1 MKMYLHTS
9 NLILMDHKELLSL
22 KEWQMKY
29 MCNVRGTGTICSNL
43 IQVDFVFN
51 GIHYNLYVDDEYND
65 FNEENQLLCLYLV
78 LRSLKDY
85 KEEDDFLKWCNL
97 YSLNASD
104 SNWLNYYRSLDF
116 IAQAIENEASE
127 IKIFITD
134 LDYQLRSGAFYELVN
149 LQQ

>member
-1 MKMYLHTS
+1 MNHQEVIALNSWRINNNCLTRKA
-9 NLILMDHKELLSL
+9 
-22 KEWQMKY
+22 
-29 MCNVRGTGTICSNL
+29 GTVYGDL
-43 IQVDFVFN
+43 IQVDFLCN
-51 GIHYNLYVDDEYND
+51 GVHYNLYIDDEYND
-65 FNEENQLLCLYLV
+65 FNESNQLLCLYLV

-104 SNWLNYYRSLDF
+104 SNWLNYYRSLGF
-116 IAQAIENEASE
+116 ITQAIEKDAGE